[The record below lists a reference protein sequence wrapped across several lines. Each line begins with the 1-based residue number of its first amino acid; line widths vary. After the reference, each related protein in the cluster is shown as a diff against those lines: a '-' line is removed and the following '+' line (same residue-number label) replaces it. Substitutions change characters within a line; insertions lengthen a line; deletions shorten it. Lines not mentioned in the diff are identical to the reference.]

1 MGFFDALFGR
11 NKPPKA
17 QIDPF
22 FALSTALISFAE
34 LGWESSERCGLALK
48 PATSLYFQTAAEE
61 LRELLQLSIIETKT
75 KLEIQD
81 DQYHYRWLIFTDPDF
96 DDLVGLVHMSAQ
108 TLRENGYDTQLLAAV
123 FRFEQQTKPAPLYM
137 IYNYKRGAFYPFIPI
152 NRENQQRNNH
162 EEQRLFT
169 MLEKELPW
177 EKDIS
182 LWYPIRNCPV

>member
-22 FALSTALISFAE
+22 FALSTAVISFAE
-34 LGWESSERCGLALK
+34 LGWKSSGRCGLALK
-48 PATSLYFQTAAEE
+48 PATSIYFQTAAEE

-123 FRFEQQTKPAPLYM
+123 FHFEQQTKPAPLYM
-137 IYNYKRGAFYPFIPI
+137 IYNYKRGTFYPFIPTGSKSERRDS
-152 NRENQQRNNH
+152 N

-169 MLEKELPW
+169 MLERELPW